1 MGERKLEEIVWH
13 EITGTPGD
21 EHPDAELE
29 VLVFDGDLNDTVK
42 AALGF
47 DEDSRPI
54 WIEQVTDQSLPNPQW
69 WCEVPFPG
77 ANPVRMSFLD
87 EALNSGDG
95 TYRP

>member
-1 MGERKLEEIVWH
+1 MAAKKLEEIVWH
-13 EITGTPGD
+13 EITGKPGD
-21 EHPDAELE
+21 EYPDAELE
-29 VLVFDGDLNDTVK
+29 VLVFDGELNDTVK

-47 DEDSRPI
+47 DEEGRPM
-54 WIEQVTDQSLPNPQW
+54 WVEQVTDQVLPNPQW

-77 ANPVRMSFLD
+77 STPARSDFLC